1 MNFLLI
7 FFTSLIFTIFFTPYF
22 ITYLKKTRV
31 VDLPGH
37 RRIHQD
43 IVPRM
48 GGLLIFLVTSVM
60 LLAFTEELNSIRLV
74 IISANIILLVGIFD
88 DMLGLEYSAKFLLQI
103 SASLLLLFY
112 LIPKF
117 DKLVLFEIT
126 IPYPFDYI
134 ILVLFIL
141 GGINSIN
148 LLDGMDGLVS
158 GFSLLVFSILLAL
171 SIISSNTFLLI
182 LTTSLIGSILG
193 FLKYNAYPAKIF
205 LGDTGSLTLGFF
217 LVIASILTS
226 INFNKDILDLTFPV
240 MLLAIPLFDTLR
252 VMFCRIMRKQNPFLP
267 DKSHLHH
274 VISGNSISH
283 KFTVFFIES
292 FTVIFI
298 ILSLYYI
305 KVSHFVPLMLFFFFV
320 SILLFIEPIMHLVK
334 RFTEINYD
342 FELLKKVPAKKVIF
356 LERTLILLS
365 SVMIGFI
372 IITSIPQSTSS
383 NRSINSNILWIFFVI
398 GLVMFFLAYG
408 HQRKQK
414 DVSDLYTF
422 INLAA
427 FFTITNLNSP
437 VLLDLS
443 MKNYSLGQITEIS
456 YYILALIIILFLI
469 ASDKLFPV
477 KKIIL
482 NGIDLTV
489 IVFILLTFI
498 VNSFIK
504 FHFDEYFSISFLE
517 AFIFYL
523 WYKVIISI
531 KSEITNYLFYASF
544 ALPFAAIVILFFVKT
559 S

>member
-22 ITYLKKTRV
+22 ISYLKKTRV

-60 LLAFTEELNSIRLV
+60 LLSFTDELNSIRLV
-74 IISANIILLVGIFD
+74 IIAANIILLVGIFD

-103 SASLLLLFY
+103 SASILLLFY

-117 DKLVLFEIT
+117 NKLVLFEFIV
-126 IPYPFDYI
+126 PYPFDYI
-134 ILVLFIL
+134 LLVLFIL

-171 SIISSNTFLLI
+171 SIISDNTFLLI
-182 LTTSLIGSILG
+182 LTTSLMGSILG

-217 LVIASILTS
+217 LVLASLLTS
-226 INFNKDILDLTFPV
+226 INFNKNILDLTFPI
-240 MLLAIPLFDTLR
+240 MLLAIPLVDTIR
-252 VMFCRIMRKQNPFLP
+252 VMFGRILRRQNPFLP

-274 VISGNSISH
+274 IISGNSISH

-305 KVSHFVPLMLFFFFV
+305 KVSHFIPLILFFFFV
-320 SILLFIEPIMHLVK
+320 SILLFIEPIMKQMK
-334 RFTEINYD
+334 RFTQVDYD
-342 FELLKKVPAKKVIF
+342 FELFKKFPVKNVML
-356 LERTLILLS
+356 LERSLILLS
-365 SVMIGFI
+365 TLMIAFI
-372 IITSIPQSTSS
+372 IIASIPQGS
-383 NRSINSNILWIFFVI
+383 SINTNILLIFFVI

-408 HQRKQK
+408 HQKKQK
-414 DVSDLYTF
+414 DVSDIYTF

-437 VLLDLS
+437 VLFNLS
-443 MKNYSLGQITEIS
+443 LKNY
-456 YYILALIIILFLI
+456 
-469 ASDKLFPV
+469 
-477 KKIIL
+477 
-482 NGIDLTV
+482 
-489 IVFILLTFI
+489 
-498 VNSFIK
+498 
-504 FHFDEYFSISFLE
+504 
-517 AFIFYL
+517 
-523 WYKVIISI
+523 
-531 KSEITNYLFYASF
+531 
-544 ALPFAAIVILFFVKT
+544 
-559 S
+559 

>member
-22 ITYLKKTRV
+22 ISYLKKTKV
-31 VDLPGH
+31 VDLPGN
-37 RRIHQD
+37 RRVHSD

-60 LLAFTEELNSIRLV
+60 LLSFTEELNSIRLL

-88 DMLGLEYSAKFLLQI
+88 DMLGLDYSAKFLLQL
-103 SASLLLLFY
+103 SAAILMLFY
-112 LIPKF
+112 LAPKF
-117 DKLVLFEIT
+117 IRLELFEIT
-126 IPYPFDYI
+126 IPYPLDYI
-134 ILVLFIL
+134 ILVLFII

-158 GFSLLVFSILLAL
+158 GFSLLVFSIILAL
-171 SIISSNTFLLI
+171 SIISNNTLLLI
-182 LTTSLIGSILG
+182 LTTSLMGSILG

-217 LVIASILTS
+217 LVITSLLTS
-226 INFNKDILDLTFPV
+226 INFSQDVLDLTFPV
-240 MLLAIPLFDTLR
+240 MLLAIPLVDTVR
-252 VMFCRIMRKQNPFLP
+252 VMVMRIFRKQNPFLP
-267 DKSHLHH
+267 DKTHLHH
-274 VISGNSISH
+274 IISNNSISH

-305 KVSHFVPLMLFFFFV
+305 KVSHFIPLILFFIFV
-320 SILLFIEPIMHLVK
+320 TLLIFVEPVM
-334 RFTEINYD
+334 RFMRRFMQIDYD
-342 FELLKKVPAKKVIF
+342 FELLSRFPVRNVLLLEKSLIF
-356 LERTLILLS
+356 LSSLI
-365 SVMIGFI
+365 IAFI
-372 IITSIPQSTSS
+372 IIASLPQATTLK
-383 NRSINSNILWIFFVI
+383 SNILLIFFII

-408 HQRKQK
+408 HQKKQK
-414 DVSDLYTF
+414 DVSDIYTF

-437 VLLDLS
+437 VLFNISLS
-443 MKNYSLGQITEIS
+443 SVNLGQLTEIS
-456 YYILALIIILFLI
+456 YYILALILILFLI

-523 WYKVIISI
+523 WYKVIISV
-531 KSEITNYLFYASF
+531 KEEITNYLFYASF
-544 ALPFAAIVILFFVKT
+544 ALPFAAIVLLLFL
-559 S
+559 

>member
-7 FFTSLIFTIFFTPYF
+7 FFTSLVFTIFFTPYF
-22 ITYLKKTRV
+22 ITYLKRTRV

-60 LLAFTEELNSIRLV
+60 LLSFTEELNSIRLV

-88 DMLGLEYSAKFLLQI
+88 DMLGLEYSAKFLLQL
-103 SASLLLLFY
+103 SASIILLFY
-112 LIPKF
+112 LIPRF
-117 DKLVLFEIT
+117 QHLTLFEVT

-134 ILVLFIL
+134 VLVLFIL

-158 GFSLLVFSILLAL
+158 GFSLLIFSIILAL
-171 SIISSNTFLLI
+171 AIISENTFLLI
-182 LTTSLIGSILG
+182 LTSALMGSILG

-217 LVIASILTS
+217 LVLASLLTS
-226 INFNKDILDLTFPV
+226 ISFNKTELDLTFPV
-240 MLLAIPLFDTLR
+240 ILLAIPLVDTLR
-252 VMFCRIMRKQNPFLP
+252 VMAGRILRKQNPFLP

-305 KVSHFVPLMLFFFFV
+305 KVSHFIPLILFFFFI
-320 SILLFIEPIMHLVK
+320 SILIFIEPIMK
-334 RFTEINYD
+334 RVRRIISVDYN
-342 FELLKKVPAKKVIF
+342 FELFRKMPADKVVIF
-356 LERTLILLS
+356 EKSLILLS
-365 SVMIGFI
+365 SLIIAFI
-372 IITSIPQSTSS
+372 IIASMPKGSSLSTSI
-383 NRSINSNILWIFFVI
+383 LMVFLIF
-398 GLVMFFLAYG
+398 GLALFFLAFG
-408 HQRKQK
+408 HQKRQK

-437 VLLDLS
+437 VFYRITSDNL
-443 MKNYSLGQITEIS
+443 SLGQLTEIG
-456 YYILALIIILFLI
+456 YYILALIVILFLI
-469 ASDKLFPV
+469 ASDKFFPL
-477 KKIIL
+477 KKVVL

-523 WYKVIISI
+523 WYKIIISI
-531 KSEITNYLFYASF
+531 KAEVTNYLFYASF
-544 ALPFAAIVILFFVKT
+544 ALPFAAIVILFFY
-559 S
+559 